1 MNEPPVSNSSS
12 TSLPATDDRPQLIR
26 QHDSPDRSIK
36 ENSGPVATGGN
47 AEVHDR
53 TGLYISIIALLVGGL
68 ALGFEMNRSATNSEI
83 QRLQDQAIDAK
94 IAAAIAKSEQT
105 SHAADTNARVAL
117 DKVQNIKV
125 ELAKRGITVKDD

>member
-12 TSLPATDDRPQLIR
+12 SSLPVTDDRPQLIR

-53 TGLYISIIALLVGGL
+53 TGLYLSIIALVFSAMAFGMAIVLPMIYQERTQNL
-68 ALGFEMNRSATNSEI
+68 ADRVQIAERNSALAREDI
-83 QRLQDQAIDAK
+83 RVMQQAL
-94 IAAAIAKSEQT
+94 AA
-105 SHAADTNARVAL
+105 
-117 DKVQNIKV
+117 
-125 ELAKRGITVKDD
+125 RGIQTDPHAQEKSK